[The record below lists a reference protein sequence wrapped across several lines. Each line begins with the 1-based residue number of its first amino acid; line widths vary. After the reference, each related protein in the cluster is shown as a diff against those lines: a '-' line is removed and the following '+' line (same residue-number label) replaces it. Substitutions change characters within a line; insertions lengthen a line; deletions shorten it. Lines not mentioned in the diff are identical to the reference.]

1 MSLLHNNA
9 PCHNSHYQITYN
21 NAHRTNWHALCELSE
36 EHNKDKLKDCVTDET
51 LRHILLT
58 CKSLVPYLLE
68 MSKIGGSWR
77 SLSRLGSD
85 ICEKWFS
92 RAGGFGKVRSNQRNY
107 TAGELFQMSAS
118 LIRVH
123 TNIFVVASSLH
134 AAHAQQLTSGCSSM
148 MFIGVRTAER
158 RRSLF
163 SLLLMILLL

>member
-1 MSLLHNNA
+1 MHNNA
-9 PCHNSHYQITYN
+9 TCHDSHYQITFN
-21 NAHRTNWHALCELSE
+21 NARRTNWQALCKLS
-36 EHNKDKLKDCVTDET
+36 HQDGACLADET
-51 LRHILLT
+51 IRHILFT

-163 SLLLMILLL
+163 SLLLMILLIMLL